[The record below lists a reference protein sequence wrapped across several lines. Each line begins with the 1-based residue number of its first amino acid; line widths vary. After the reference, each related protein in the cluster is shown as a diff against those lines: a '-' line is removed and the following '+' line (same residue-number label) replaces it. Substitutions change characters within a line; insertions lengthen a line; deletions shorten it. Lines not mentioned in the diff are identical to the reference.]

1 MRPNV
6 RAALGLALTL
16 LASGSALGQA
26 PARAPAGGAPQQKA
40 QRPAVFDKVVATVN
54 GDNIT
59 AGEVVQYLSNFPIQP
74 GEEAESYRDAVDG
87 LVNFKLVKLFLIK
100 EKVAVTEK
108 ELDEEQARFEK
119 ALKDGGGDL
128 ASALAQSGTSLD
140 TLRKEMANTL
150 RWKNYV
156 LKKGT
161 DAELKAFVEANKDLF
176 YGTQVRA
183 SHIMVKSPE
192 TASAA
197 DKAKAKAKIDAI
209 KAEIDGGTIKFADA
223 ANKYSEDDR
232 NVAAKSGGDLGYF
245 TRKGLTEKFAAAAF
259 AMKKGSIS
267 EIVATDYGLHLIQV
281 TDRKEGQPLDF
292 EKQKVAILN
301 AYAADLQE
309 KIVESERKAA
319 KIDIKPMPADL
330 MPARPAGAA
339 PAPGGTAPKAAAPK

>member
-16 LASGSALGQA
+16 SAAGNAFGQA
-26 PARAPAGGAPQQKA
+26 PVPAPAGGAAQQKV

-54 GDNIT
+54 GENIT

-74 GEEAESYRDAVDG
+74 GEEAESYKDAVDG
-87 LVNFKLVKLFLIK
+87 LINFKLVKQFLIR
-100 EKVAVTEK
+100 EKVPVTDK
-108 ELDEEQARFEK
+108 DLNEEQARFEK

-161 DAELKAFVEANKDLF
+161 DAELKAFVESNKDLF

-183 SHIMVKSPE
+183 SHIMVKVPE
-192 TASAA
+192 TATPA
-197 DKAKAKAKIDAI
+197 DREKAKAKIAAI
-209 KAEIDGGTIKFADA
+209 KAEVDGGKIKFADA

-245 TRKGLTEKFAAAAF
+245 PRKGLTEKFAAAAF

-267 EIVATDYGLHLIQV
+267 DVVETDYGLHLIQV

-292 EKQKVAILN
+292 DKNRVGILN

-309 KIVESERKAA
+309 KIVEAERKTA
-319 KIDIKPMPADL
+319 KIDIKPMPTDL
-330 MPARPAGAA
+330 FPARPAGAA
-339 PAPGGTAPKAAAPK
+339 PAPGGAVPKAAAPK